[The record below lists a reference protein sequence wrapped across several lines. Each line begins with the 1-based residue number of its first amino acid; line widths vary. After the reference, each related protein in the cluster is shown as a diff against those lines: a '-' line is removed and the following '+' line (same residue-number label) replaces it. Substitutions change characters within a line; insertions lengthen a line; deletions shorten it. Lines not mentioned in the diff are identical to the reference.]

1 MTQLL
6 ALAGFGFLL
15 GMRHATDADHVIAVT
30 TILNR
35 SRRFL
40 DTTLIGALW
49 GLGHTITVV
58 IVGVLIIGFNVVIP
72 PPVGL
77 AMEFAVALMLIG
89 LGILN
94 LTGGLRSLTER
105 LTPPAPMHS
114 HDHSH
119 AGSPHA
125 HLHGHGSNEQLAGSG
140 VVATFGWYQL
150 VRPVAVGLVHGL
162 AGSAAVALLVLATIQ
177 DTGTALAYLVIFCV
191 GVAAGM
197 AILTTVIGLPFM
209 LSSTK
214 SVQINRWL
222 TIGSGVLSL
231 AFGLLLAYEIGIV
244 GGLFTG
250 DFHWEPA

>member
-105 LTPPAPMHS
+105 LTPPSPMHS
-114 HDHSH
+114 HDHAH
-119 AGSPHA
+119 AGGPHA
-125 HLHGHGSNEQLAGSG
+125 HLHGHGSNERLAGRG
-140 VVATFGWYQL
+140 VVARTGWYQL
-150 VRPVAVGLVHGL
+150 IRPVAVGLVHGL
-162 AGSAAVALLVLATIQ
+162 AGSAAVALLVLATIE
-177 DTGTALAYLVIFCV
+177 DTGTAMAYLVIFCI

-209 LSSTK
+209 LSSRR
-214 SVQINRWL
+214 SAQINRWL
-222 TIGSGVLSL
+222 TIGSGLLSL
-231 AFGLLLAYEIGIV
+231 TFGLLLAYEIGIQ

-250 DFHWEPA
+250 DYHWEPA